1 MRTSCCCVHVGTS
14 VDEARRMN
22 EERIAKQDAEGQ
34 ESGDEEGKAY
44 DKETWENLV
53 FRFEE
58 PNAMARW
65 DSPLFTVLH
74 EDSTPPFQAIW
85 DALIGSPT
93 SKVVVRP
100 NQATVARAQSGQD
113 YLYELDKVTQGVLN
127 QILQWSKD
135 HPGEGGGEVS
145 IEGKEELIVEL
156 PANVVGLPQLQ
167 RMRRQFIG
175 LNRQNA
181 VPVERIR
188 IGFVGFLNDN
198 FESS

>member
-14 VDEARRMN
+14 VDEARRIN

-74 EDSTPPFQAIW
+74 EDSAPPFQAIW

-198 FESS
+198 FQSS